1 MSPHGILTNI
11 ETHILKMI
19 QEDGIALTYLPPI
32 IDKNKSSFLNLTGL
46 FYSALK
52 SSTLVFNLNLN
63 SKAHKS

>member
-1 MSPHGILTNI
+1 
-11 ETHILKMI
+11 MI
-19 QEDGIALTYLPPI
+19 QKDGIALTYLPPI